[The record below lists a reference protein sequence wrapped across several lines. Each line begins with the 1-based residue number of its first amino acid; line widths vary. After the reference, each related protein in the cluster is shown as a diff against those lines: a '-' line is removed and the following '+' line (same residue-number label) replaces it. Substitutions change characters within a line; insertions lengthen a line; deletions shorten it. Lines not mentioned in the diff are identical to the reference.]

1 MEQKT
6 DFKALSTKAKLEYI
20 WDYYKAP
27 FIIIGA
33 IILVIASIGYQYITY
48 EPPIFNVIMFNC
60 NHAVDTTATG
70 FYDFLE
76 EKGIEHTDTSVSLTS
91 TLNFTENSSTTMY
104 DRQTLTM
111 LLYSGGQD
119 ILIGTGDVYLDYVEQ
134 NVLMD
139 LRDILSS
146 ETMEK
151 YKDSLIYSTDE
162 ETGETYPCAI
172 ELKNNSWLEKYDYY
186 NDSCYF
192 GIPYGAGNL
201 ELATQ
206 FAEYLLAN

>member
-6 DFKALSTKAKLEYI
+6 DFKALSTKAKIEYV
-20 WDYYKAP
+20 WDYYKIP
-27 FIIIGA
+27 FIIIA
-33 IILVIASIGYQYITY
+33 VIISVIAAVIYQYVTY

-60 NHAVDTTATG
+60 NHAVDTTAVG
-70 FYDFLE
+70 YYDFLE
-76 EKGIEHTDTSVSLTS
+76 EEGIEYTDTAVSLTS
-91 TLNFTENSSTTMY
+91 TLNFTENSSTTIY

-119 ILIGTGDVYLDYVEQ
+119 ILMGTGDVFLAYAEQ

-139 LRDILSS
+139 LREVLSE
-146 ETMEK
+146 ETMKK
-151 YKDSLIYSTDE
+151 YEDCLIFGTDE

-172 ELKNNSWLEKYDYY
+172 ELTGNSWLKKYDYY
-186 NDSCYF
+186 DSCYF

-201 ELATQ
+201 ELATR
-206 FAEYLLAN
+206 FAEYLLAK